1 MKIAVAFLVNEP
13 KKATIEFAQE
23 LASKTDYDVYLVADS
38 NKEKY
43 TFDKINVYQLP
54 DENCGWY
61 KNSASVKGFTSLQ
74 KNPNAWDKMFHLF
87 CHKPYTNTET
97 KTDYDFMWVFE
108 EDVFV
113 PDINTIVNLQN
124 KYKDYDLVTP
134 NNFLKRDN
142 IKDWH
147 WSYILDRWDAPFYY
161 SMVCA
166 FGMSKNMA
174 KEIEQFAFKNL
185 TLYYH
190 EIMLNTIAMQK
201 GLKVIDAF
209 ELKSIVWQG
218 KWGIDEFLLLPNNV
232 FHPIKDID
240 KHPKLREQIIQAKN
254 DIYKPVNNLPD
265 FIKNLM

>member
-1 MKIAVAFLVNEP
+1 
-13 KKATIEFAQE
+13 
-23 LASKTDYDVYLVADS
+23 
-38 NKEKY
+38 
-43 TFDKINVYQLP
+43 
-54 DENCGWY
+54 
-61 KNSASVKGFTSLQ
+61 
-74 KNPNAWDKMFHLF
+74 
-87 CHKPYTNTET
+87 
-97 KTDYDFMWVFE
+97 
-108 EDVFV
+108 
-113 PDINTIVNLQN
+113 
-124 KYKDYDLVTP
+124 
-134 NNFLKRDN
+134 
-142 IKDWH
+142 
-147 WSYILDRWDAPFYY
+147 
-161 SMVCA
+161 MVCA